1 MTALRASS
9 RMLFDTIAG
18 FTSAVGGDGG
28 GRETAEG
35 AGDVWLEGENL
46 DGLWAEEVDAAEEE
60 LAGLRAKVARLAEDS
75 LDSREAAAAEI
86 AALTAEVML
95 IESEKVAAEKDATER
110 IDALRADLDRMRT
123 EKVETERVTAEV
135 LASLQT
141 EVTSLAAEHALAPS
155 SEAALLPDEPVEQVV
170 AEDRGFSAPEEE
182 PLTLSEPVDES
193 AAETGAQLEEGAGE
207 ALAEPEE
214 MCQPAEPADESGTP
228 FSDGTMDGSAAGA
241 DMDPFAFLSDEASSE
256 AGTGGGP
263 MSSSGFAGKFAVDKS
278 LDFVAIASAHDVLEL
293 YQSLNRARVAM
304 EDHTTM
310 TCDAFLCVVK
320 EKGRPRVYIA
330 LYLIDAKSTLVYVPE
345 RQPVDEK
352 ECAKVRDEGMAFIE
366 IVGFMMDR
374 VDMGKDQSTRA
385 GMIASVPVF
394 AQGS

>member
-1 MTALRASS
+1 M
-9 RMLFDTIAG
+9 
-18 FTSAVGGDGG
+18 
-28 GRETAEG
+28 
-35 AGDVWLEGENL
+35 
-46 DGLWAEEVDAAEEE
+46 
-60 LAGLRAKVARLAEDS
+60 
-75 LDSREAAAAEI
+75 
-86 AALTAEVML
+86 
-95 IESEKVAAEKDATER
+95 
-110 IDALRADLDRMRT
+110 
-123 EKVETERVTAEV
+123 
-135 LASLQT
+135 LASLQA
-141 EVTSLAAEHALAPS
+141 EAAPLAAEHVLAES
-155 SEAALLPDEPVEQVV
+155 SEAPVPPDEPVEELPGEERV
-170 AEDRGFSAPEEE
+170 FSAPEEE
-182 PLTLSEPVDES
+182 ALMLSEPVVDS
-193 AAETGAQLEEGAGE
+193 AADTGAQLEEGAGE
-207 ALAEPEE
+207 ALAELAE
-214 MCQPAEPADESGTP
+214 MCHPAGPAAESGTP
-228 FSDGTMDGSAAGA
+228 DSGGMINGSAAGD
-241 DMDPFAFLSDEASSE
+241 DMDPFAFLKDEASSE
-256 AGTGGGP
+256 EGLGGGA
-263 MSSSGFAGKFAVDKS
+263 MTSSGFAGKFAVDKS
-278 LDFVAIASAHDVLEL
+278 LDFVAIASAHDVIEL